1 VSQEVQTAV
10 SNLKSSL
17 RETIIERSREPRD
30 DLISALLATREGPDP
45 LTERELVSTSLLL
58 LSAGFETTT
67 NLISNGTKALVRNP
81 EAYEQLASNLEGTP
95 SAVEELL
102 RYDSPV
108 QDIVRVATKDF
119 EVGQE
124 LWFPRA
130 HS

>member
-102 RYDSPV
+102 RYDS
-108 QDIVRVATKDF
+108 RFKTSYESRRKTSKS
-119 EVGQE
+119 QE